1 MPNKWP
7 KRVPSCSEKPLPQ
20 AEPNA
25 WHFVDLHEGLLDEL
39 LLIENAS
46 YSNPWTQGNFLDS
59 ISTGYS
65 CQVLLMGSE
74 PEAAIAGYYIAMPGY
89 EEAHL
94 LNITVAP
101 ACRGQGVAVLM
112 LHQLCLWARA
122 QNLDYLWLEV
132 RRSNLRA
139 QKLYKDY
146 GMQQVGE
153 RKAYYPTD
161 EGGYEDAL
169 VLTYQ
174 LRH

>member
-1 MPNKWP
+1 MPSSLDK
-7 KRVPSCSEKPLPQ
+7 SLPQ
-20 AEPNA
+20 AEPSA

-112 LHQLCLWARA
+112 LHQLCLWART
-122 QNLDYLWLEV
+122 QNLDFLWLEV

-139 QKLYKDY
+139 QKLYQDY

-153 RKAYYPTD
+153 RKAYYPTED
-161 EGGYEDAL
+161 GAHEDAL

-174 LRH
+174 LHQ